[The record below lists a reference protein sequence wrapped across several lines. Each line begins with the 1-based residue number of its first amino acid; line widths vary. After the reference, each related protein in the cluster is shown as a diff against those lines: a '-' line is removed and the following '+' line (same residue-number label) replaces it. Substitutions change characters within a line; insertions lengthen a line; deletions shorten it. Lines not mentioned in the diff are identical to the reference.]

1 MTLLSPNIA
10 LSDNQHVERMSKS
23 VDRQTRRLLRRE
35 CAQVWER
42 REDGGKI
49 FIEDVKSRSNGTF
62 ITDGE
67 CGLSQGVKSEPLE
80 VNVVEFGIDYDIV
93 SENETTE
100 PQPKSYATYLTK
112 NTNGAFNFPGALQQ
126 RRTQLAQQ
134 GLTGMGGMGDN
145 IRPPGKGGLSFD
157 LIFRR
162 LQGKLQKS
170 KATGAELHNL
180 MTAFGEI
187 QDMLGGS
194 SVQQPQGGKQHPSS
208 SAGVIATHGGPPPDG
223 GPGHPPPLTISLET
237 LLEVQA
243 QLQDTQSSL
252 ASHIDKIRSL
262 ESILAEQDALKQ
274 EMRVLCDLVKAQ
286 LVAESD
292 NDTSRK
298 PSSNFD
304 DDEDGEE
311 DDAKSVMT
319 VTARD
324 NLERIDEEDEERM
337 EHHDIT
343 EEIPEHDLEMDEEKH
358 RRREELGR
366 PKTPEPTIG
375 IDMHAQSSLLS
386 PSSHKDLPNSPN
398 TNSIEIKEQVK
409 AAVKLVLEAHC
420 KGATVL
426 DALQQ
431 YYCLCL

>member
-1 MTLLSPNIA
+1 
-10 LSDNQHVERMSKS
+10 MSKS
-23 VDRQTRRLLRRE
+23 VDRQTRRPLRRE

-62 ITDGE
+62 MTDGE
-67 CGLSQGVKSEPLE
+67 CGLSQGVKSDPLE

-100 PQPKSYATYLTK
+100 PQPESYATYLTK

-126 RRTQLAQQ
+126 RCTQLAQQ

-162 LQGKLQKS
+162 LQGELQKS

-194 SVQQPQGGKQHPSS
+194 SNMPLPHSLPPIHPPQVQQPQGGKQHPSS
-208 SAGVIATHGGPPPDG
+208 SAGVIATHDGPPPDG

-262 ESILAEQDALKQ
+262 ENILAEQDALKQ
-274 EMRVLCDLVKAQ
+274 EMRVLCDL
-286 LVAESD
+286 
-292 NDTSRK
+292 
-298 PSSNFD
+298 
-304 DDEDGEE
+304 
-311 DDAKSVMT
+311 
-319 VTARD
+319 
-324 NLERIDEEDEERM
+324 
-337 EHHDIT
+337 
-343 EEIPEHDLEMDEEKH
+343 
-358 RRREELGR
+358 
-366 PKTPEPTIG
+366 
-375 IDMHAQSSLLS
+375 
-386 PSSHKDLPNSPN
+386 
-398 TNSIEIKEQVK
+398 
-409 AAVKLVLEAHC
+409 
-420 KGATVL
+420 
-426 DALQQ
+426 
-431 YYCLCL
+431 